1 MIAFSIIKT
10 IILLGLAGYQIIIT
24 ILWLR
29 ASLVI
34 YHIIQHALVVPKLSV
49 LARVFDVEGGPI
61 FSKYSKI
68 V

>member
-1 MIAFSIIKT
+1 MIAFLIIKT

-24 ILWLR
+24 ILSLR
-29 ASLVI
+29 TSLVI

-49 LARVFDVEGGPI
+49 PARVFDVEGGAI